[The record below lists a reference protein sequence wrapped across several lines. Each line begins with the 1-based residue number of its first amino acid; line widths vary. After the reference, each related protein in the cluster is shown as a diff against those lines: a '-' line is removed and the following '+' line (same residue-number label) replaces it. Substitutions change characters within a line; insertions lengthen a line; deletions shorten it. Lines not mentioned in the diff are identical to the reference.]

1 MTMEDMNACAECGF
15 TTNNFAE
22 FTEHIEQHESEQHR
36 APSDE
41 LANQQLLLCSREE
54 LIVEA
59 AVHSTKLVRFCDV
72 KMTMEDMNA
81 CAECG
86 FTTNNFAEFTEH
98 IEQHESEQHR
108 APSDELANQQLL
120 LCSREELI
128 VEAAVHSTKLVRFC
142 DVKMTM
148 EDMNACAECGF
159 TTNNFA
165 EFTEHIEQHESE
177 QHRAPS
183 DELAN
188 QQEWSEDVDDSPNLS
203 SPEQSPLASGVLSLS
218 LSPVSG
224 SNAPVKA
231 SKIVHSCP
239 HCNFTTFMSQ
249 HMKSHLEWSEDV
261 DDSPNLSS
269 PEQSPLASGV
279 LSLSL
284 SPVSGSN
291 APVKASKIVH
301 SCPHCNFTTFMSQ
314 HMKSHL
320 EWSEDVDDS
329 PNLSS
334 PEQSP
339 LASGVLS
346 LSLSPVSGSN
356 APVKASKIVHS
367 CPHCNF
373 TTFMSQHMK
382 SHLEA
387 HERHQGQM
395 YQCDICHMQFSQKA
409 NMHRHRMRHS
419 GVKPYQCRYCL
430 KKFFRKDQM
439 QEHSMTHIKTGADF
453 DCPVALCEQQFSQHA
468 GLRTHLDE
476 AHTIAPSSP
485 ASCKRCSL
493 LFANSR
499 RLLLHYQT
507 KHDEGDTSGVVVP
520 SASANTAKT
529 ENAPITTAPSAKKRR
544 ATVPQN
550 NLSVAQNISAAI
562 HQQLKLIQQDSLVM
576 NAEKNSFYHEYEQN
590 PYTVSNEELLMSL
603 SNSAIPAIFTDVK
616 AEAAMQLWTREG
628 NGTGSDNTE
637 EQSHSPS
644 VDSGSSAVDGETGE
658 KEQQDVKAEAA
669 MQLWTREGNGT
680 GSDNTEEQSH
690 SPSVDSGSSAVDGET
705 GEKEQQA
712 YLADRSKGSEREVQE
727 CLHCGVIFL
736 DQTLYLLHKGLHSDS
751 DPWKCN
757 LCGHAC
763 GDKYMFTTHV
773 ISSDHSC

>member
-1 MTMEDMNACAECGF
+1 MAMEDMNACAECGF

-22 FTEHIEQHESEQHR
+22 FTEHIEQHESEQQR
-36 APSDE
+36 APSGE
-41 LANQQLLLCSREE
+41 P
-54 LIVEA
+54 
-59 AVHSTKLVRFCDV
+59 T
-72 KMTMEDMNA
+72 
-81 CAECG
+81 
-86 FTTNNFAEFTEH
+86 
-98 IEQHESEQHR
+98 
-108 APSDELANQQLL
+108 
-120 LCSREELI
+120 
-128 VEAAVHSTKLVRFC
+128 
-142 DVKMTM
+142 
-148 EDMNACAECGF
+148 
-159 TTNNFA
+159 
-165 EFTEHIEQHESE
+165 
-177 QHRAPS
+177 
-183 DELAN
+183 N
-188 QQEWSEDVDDSPNLS
+188 QQEWSEDADDSPNL

-224 SNAPVKA
+224 LNAPAKS
-231 SKIVHSCP
+231 SK
-239 HCNFTTFMSQ
+239 T
-249 HMKSHLEWSEDV
+249 
-261 DDSPNLSS
+261 
-269 PEQSPLASGV
+269 
-279 LSLSL
+279 
-284 SPVSGSN
+284 
-291 APVKASKIVH
+291 
-301 SCPHCNFTTFMSQ
+301 
-314 HMKSHL
+314 
-320 EWSEDVDDS
+320 
-329 PNLSS
+329 
-334 PEQSP
+334 
-339 LASGVLS
+339 
-346 LSLSPVSGSN
+346 
-356 APVKASKIVHS
+356 VHS

-430 KKFFRKDQM
+430 KRFFRKDQM

-453 DCPVALCEQQFSQHA
+453 DCPVAMCQQQFSQHA

-476 AHTIAPSSP
+476 AHAIAPSSP

-507 KHDEGDTSGVVVP
+507 KHDEGDTSGVVVVP
-520 SASANTAKT
+520 SASINTVKS
-529 ENAPITTAPSAKKRR
+529 ENTLTAPVAKKRR
-544 ATVPQN
+544 ASIPR
-550 NLSVAQNISAAI
+550 NLTVAQNISAAI
-562 HQQLKLIQQDSLVM
+562 HQQLKLIQQDSL
-576 NAEKNSFYHEYEQN
+576 ALSTDKNPVCYDCDQN

-603 SNSAIPAIFTDVK
+603 SNTAIPSIFTDVK

-628 NGTGSDNTE
+628 NSGSENTE

-644 VDSGSSAVDGETGE
+644 VDSGSSAVDGETCD
-658 KEQQDVKAEAA
+658 KEQ
-669 MQLWTREGNGT
+669 
-680 GSDNTEEQSH
+680 
-690 SPSVDSGSSAVDGET
+690 
-705 GEKEQQA
+705 
-712 YLADRSKGSEREVQE
+712 QE

>member
-1 MTMEDMNACAECGF
+1 MRRDMEECSERGRWPLTVGWRWPCPLVAQTVSIEARCVCAPSPGTSTRKRSALRMGFAMGSSSEDDHRSVEKTQIKLLVHTEKREGVRRQQGIKVTFASSSTRERLLRNVTMAMEDMNACAECGF

-22 FTEHIEQHESEQHR
+22 FTEHIEQHESEQQR
-36 APSDE
+36 APSGE
-41 LANQQLLLCSREE
+41 P
-54 LIVEA
+54 
-59 AVHSTKLVRFCDV
+59 T
-72 KMTMEDMNA
+72 
-81 CAECG
+81 
-86 FTTNNFAEFTEH
+86 
-98 IEQHESEQHR
+98 
-108 APSDELANQQLL
+108 
-120 LCSREELI
+120 
-128 VEAAVHSTKLVRFC
+128 
-142 DVKMTM
+142 
-148 EDMNACAECGF
+148 
-159 TTNNFA
+159 
-165 EFTEHIEQHESE
+165 
-177 QHRAPS
+177 
-183 DELAN
+183 N
-188 QQEWSEDVDDSPNLS
+188 QQEWSEDADDSPNL

-224 SNAPVKA
+224 LNAPAKS
-231 SKIVHSCP
+231 SK
-239 HCNFTTFMSQ
+239 T
-249 HMKSHLEWSEDV
+249 
-261 DDSPNLSS
+261 
-269 PEQSPLASGV
+269 
-279 LSLSL
+279 
-284 SPVSGSN
+284 
-291 APVKASKIVH
+291 
-301 SCPHCNFTTFMSQ
+301 
-314 HMKSHL
+314 
-320 EWSEDVDDS
+320 
-329 PNLSS
+329 
-334 PEQSP
+334 
-339 LASGVLS
+339 
-346 LSLSPVSGSN
+346 
-356 APVKASKIVHS
+356 VHS

-430 KKFFRKDQM
+430 KRFFRKDQM

-453 DCPVALCEQQFSQHA
+453 DCPVAMCQQQFSQHA

-476 AHTIAPSSP
+476 AHAIAPSSP

-507 KHDEGDTSGVVVP
+507 KHDEGDTSGVVVVP
-520 SASANTAKT
+520 SASINTVKS
-529 ENAPITTAPSAKKRR
+529 ENTLTAPVAKKRR
-544 ATVPQN
+544 ASIPR
-550 NLSVAQNISAAI
+550 NLTVAQNISAAI
-562 HQQLKLIQQDSLVM
+562 HQQLKLIQQDSL
-576 NAEKNSFYHEYEQN
+576 ALSTDKNPVCYDCDQN

-603 SNSAIPAIFTDVK
+603 SNTAIPSIFTDVK

-628 NGTGSDNTE
+628 NSGSENTE

-644 VDSGSSAVDGETGE
+644 VDSGSSAVDGETCD
-658 KEQQDVKAEAA
+658 KEQ
-669 MQLWTREGNGT
+669 
-680 GSDNTEEQSH
+680 
-690 SPSVDSGSSAVDGET
+690 
-705 GEKEQQA
+705 
-712 YLADRSKGSEREVQE
+712 QE